1 MEQFASRR
9 RQLQDIIDRN
19 NDRHA
24 VKPKSVGSKTRHE
37 RAIFLHSFF
46 EELWSTSNAATRCC
60 RTGYA
65 VPTSSSWLIAT
76 RRGDCRPAH
85 FRIYLSYL
93 RAFARWIGK
102 KGMVP
107 ESTACV
113 RDPALVKR
121 KHAASDRP

>member
-46 EELWSTSNAATRCC
+46 EELWCNEQCCYKVLPDGLRIDPYPVHAWSLRGAGTVARDTSELPELSARFCEVDRQERNGPQVNRVRERSCAGKTQALRQ
-60 RTGYA
+60 
-65 VPTSSSWLIAT
+65 
-76 RRGDCRPAH
+76 RRP
-85 FRIYLSYL
+85 
-93 RAFARWIGK
+93 
-102 KGMVP
+102 
-107 ESTACV
+107 
-113 RDPALVKR
+113 
-121 KHAASDRP
+121 